1 MRFTFI
7 VCSLVNYMVL
17 DFTKHHSPGQFP
29 PLVALS
35 PVFNPQRRPAVN
47 QRINWSLGGRGLEYS
62 EPFVTQRCRP
72 SPTATLLFL
81 SCRLQPLQ
89 FMLGTASGT
98 VSICSALM
106 WQKNLICAL
115 ISISESKLK
124 KLLSN
129 APPQINQCLVKEILL
144 LHLWKRREKI
154 YVRLNCRKVFVLPAS
169 AQSHDI

>member
-124 KLLSN
+124 SCCQMLHRKLIS
-129 APPQINQCLVKEILL
+129 V
-144 LHLWKRREKI
+144 W
-154 YVRLNCRKVFVLPAS
+154 
-169 AQSHDI
+169 

>member
-1 MRFTFI
+1 MQQKVRNWT
-7 VCSLVNYMVL
+7 VNYQL
-17 DFTKHHSPGQFP
+17 SWASCKLYEIYFHCLFSGQLHGAGFHQTSLTWSAP

-124 KLLSN
+124 NRCQMLHRKLIS
-129 APPQINQCLVKEILL
+129 V
-144 LHLWKRREKI
+144 W
-154 YVRLNCRKVFVLPAS
+154 
-169 AQSHDI
+169 